1 MNQVK
6 TKPLVWAQIP
16 KKAELYRVFRAQ
28 TPIGYYWIFADSDS
42 FVLCRT
48 SDENHLRAFYRSQY
62 ETIESAKAEAE
73 AWHREL
79 VVKLLNELLETE
91 NH

>member
-1 MNQVK
+1 MSQVK

-16 KKAELYRVFRAQ
+16 RKAELYRVFRAQ
-28 TPIGYYWIFADSDS
+28 TPIGFYWIFADTDR

-48 SDENHLRAFYRSQY
+48 ADENYLRTSIRSQY

-73 AWHREL
+73 LWHREL
-79 VVKLLNELLETE
+79 VVKLLNELLKAE

>member
-1 MNQVK
+1 MSQIK

-16 KKAELYRVFRAQ
+16 RQTHLYKMFRAQ
-28 TPIGYYWIFADSDS
+28 TPIGFYWIFADADS

-48 SDENHLRAFYRSQY
+48 SDENHLRTSIRSQH

-73 AWHREL
+73 VWHNEL
-79 VVKLLNELLETE
+79 VNKLLNELLETE